1 MDYRKFLLVAGL
13 AVAVA
18 APANAAP
25 VPASKDANGKALI
38 LIPLTLTRVA
48 DLEFGT
54 VIESSTA
61 GSVIVPP
68 DGTLPSVTGG
78 VTAVASAPASRA
90 QFAGAGTP
98 GQLVNI
104 FLSPPANLKDANGDL
119 LPISMSLESNNVT
132 IDSSHAFF
140 VGVGGSVS
148 VAANQPDGDYTGT
161 FTVLA
166 QYN

>member
-1 MDYRKFLLVAGL
+1 MDYRKFLLAAGL

-18 APANAAP
+18 VPANAAP

-132 IDSSHAFF
+132 IDSSHAF
-140 VGVGGSVS
+140 
-148 VAANQPDGDYTGT
+148 
-161 FTVLA
+161 
-166 QYN
+166 